1 MPKHKADRKTVRF
14 VRLMTGFDVG
24 SWLGEILQYL
34 SISVDMKIRI
44 GFSFIGVQMIKH
56 HIPKYTYFW
65 AAPDLCEIEGKFYY
79 PDDAAKFAEDLK
91 GVKEPQYLT
100 QTFLKSQS
108 GKIFDTSGI
117 GPHVLIACYIWITK

>member
-1 MPKHKADRKTVRF
+1 
-14 VRLMTGFDVG
+14 MTGFDVG

-117 GPHVLIACYIWITK
+117 DPHALIACYIWITK

>member
-1 MPKHKADRKTVRF
+1 MN
-14 VRLMTGFDVG
+14 GFNVG

-34 SISVDMKIRI
+34 SISVDMKIQV
-44 GFSFIGVQMIKH
+44 GFSFVGVQYKKN
-56 HIPKYTYFW
+56 IPKYTYFW

-79 PDDAAKFAEDLK
+79 PNDAAEFAKNLEK
-91 GVKEPQYLT
+91 NAEPDYLE

-117 GPHVLIACYIWITK
+117 GPHALIACYIWITK